1 MILSEII
8 KYLDTILRK
17 ELAFETDNSGF
28 LIGNT
33 HKDIKKILI
42 ALDGTDEVIDEAIE
56 LQAGLLIVHHPL
68 IYNPLKNITSQ
79 EKIQSKILKL
89 IENGIA
95 VYAAHTNY
103 DIMPGGLNQLIA
115 EKIGLKNIGILEPLQ
130 GMDNPAN
137 KFANAGIGRVG
148 NLASEKMLKDF
159 FEELKKRL
167 DLESFQWLSNNPA
180 ADIKRKIKRAAV
192 INGGANSSAD
202 YLTSPEFILN
212 TGGKVA
218 DVIIVGELKYSNAIK
233 IAESGIIVISVGHS
247 ESEKLAIAGMAEI
260 VTSFLKNNN
269 KKNDIDIL
277 KSKSG
282 YLPWRYYF
290 E

>member
-130 GMDNPAN
+130 GMD
-137 KFANAGIGRVG
+137 G
-148 NLASEKMLKDF
+148 SETLQV
-159 FEELKKRL
+159 KKC
-167 DLESFQWLSNNPA
+167 
-180 ADIKRKIKRAAV
+180 
-192 INGGANSSAD
+192 
-202 YLTSPEFILN
+202 
-212 TGGKVA
+212 
-218 DVIIVGELKYSNAIK
+218 
-233 IAESGIIVISVGHS
+233 
-247 ESEKLAIAGMAEI
+247 
-260 VTSFLKNNN
+260 
-269 KKNDIDIL
+269 
-277 KSKSG
+277 
-282 YLPWRYYF
+282 
-290 E
+290 